1 MTTPGIKMNDSVFPL
16 RLALTRVS
24 FSQRLLDELAE
35 VDWTS
40 FGKMNSHIYRK
51 LLMERFA
58 KANLTSE
65 EVFMIYF
72 LFSAVKNQER
82 VLDGLDTM
90 SDDMKALAWFSKVRA
105 FVDSNLTQYVSAKK
119 KTKKFPAVNIPVTF
133 PGLDLLC
140 WAIWVPSS
148 SWSLTEMYRR
158 TTTSQ
163 LDLDDM
169 AQSRAKEGYAYFWN
183 EIVVGTKNPDAKDLK
198 LPAPAMREEY
208 YKNSANDKY
217 PLISWEL
224 KIVTIPRDGYSERAL
239 MDWFYNVKLNLK
251 LAVMVFFT
259 DGSYKLVDS
268 TVDLTKLEDVD
279 DHFDNMRDVYNKIRQ
294 INTAR
299 TAAATT
305 SGTAAASGTTG
316 TTAPTPGTS
325 TT

>member
-1 MTTPGIKMNDSVFPL
+1 MNDSVFPL

-24 FSQRLLDELAE
+24 FTQRLLDELAE

-65 EVFMIYF
+65 EVFMVYF

-82 VLDGLDTM
+82 VLEGMDTM
-90 SDDMKALAWFSKVRA
+90 SDNMKALGWFSKVRA

-140 WAIWVPSS
+140 WAIWVPVDN
-148 SWSLTEMYRR
+148 WSLTEMYRR

-183 EIVVGTKNPDAKDLK
+183 EIVIGTKNPDAKDLN
-198 LPAPAMREEY
+198 LPAPAMREDF

-217 PLISWEL
+217 PLITWDL
-224 KIVTIPRDGYSERAL
+224 KILQPPKNGYSERAL
-239 MDWFYNVKLNLK
+239 VEWYYNVKLELK

-259 DGSYKLVDS
+259 DGTYKLVDINE
-268 TVDLTKLEDVD
+268 DLTKLDNMD
-279 DHFDNMRDVYNKIRQ
+279 DHFDNMLAVFAKIQQ
-294 INTAR
+294 INAAR
-299 TAAATT
+299 RPATSAAAGG
-305 SGTAAASGTTG
+305 STASTGG
-316 TTAPTPGTS
+316 TTAATPGTS